1 MPIKKVKTEFD
12 KLTAILKEEPIADE
26 CTAGELNRIREQ
38 FQDAIKSGDPAQLLR
53 EKKIEQQLLLLEE
66 NNPVISKA
74 IKDVINALSGM
85 GI

>member
-1 MPIKKVKTEFD
+1 MPIRKVKNEFD
-12 KLTAILKEEPIADE
+12 KLTAILETEPIADE
-26 CTAGELNRIREQ
+26 CTAGELTRIRDQ
-38 FQDAIKSGDPAQLLR
+38 FQDAIRSGDPAQLLK